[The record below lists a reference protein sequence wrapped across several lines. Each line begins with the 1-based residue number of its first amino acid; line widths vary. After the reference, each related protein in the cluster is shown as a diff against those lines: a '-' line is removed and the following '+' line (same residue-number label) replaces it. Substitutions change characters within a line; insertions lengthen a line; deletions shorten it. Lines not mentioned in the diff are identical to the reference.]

1 MVSFRGL
8 KGNESSPKF
17 FAVWTLAQ
25 DKKPKAQDKAFPSST
40 SAFFKED
47 SQSYRIRA
55 PQQME
60 AEGGIT
66 MPASPLVFLLAH
78 IVGFFPRRALSK
90 SWQDSHQHL
99 QDSSLPTIPLSQG

>member
-1 MVSFRGL
+1 MKKEINVFRRDFWESFQMLIL
-8 KGNESSPKF
+8 K
-17 FAVWTLAQ
+17 
-25 DKKPKAQDKAFPSST
+25 ST